1 MKKLILFSCLLIA
14 SASLLAQ
21 AGKVPV
27 KPVPKV
33 VTPQPALK
41 TLNDSA
47 SYAIGMSIASFC
59 KQQGITRP
67 NTGLVSKS
75 CNDVM
80 SDKPALMSEAIS
92 NDIINKLL
100 VAGKVTPKPVTK
112 PVNSKAL
119 LKTTNDSI
127 SYAIGLNH
135 ASFFKQQGVKK
146 LNMALINKAVTD
158 VLGNKPLLFNDRTAN
173 TVMNKLLIQIEEAK
187 VKPTIDAGNAFLA
200 NNKKRPEIKVT
211 NSGLQYEIITQ
222 GEGIKPT
229 MADTFV
235 CHYRGTL
242 IDGTEFEASYN
253 RGQPLIMAVTQ
264 VISGWKEGLQLMP
277 VGSKYKFYIPYN
289 LGYGAFGNPPVIPGG
304 AALIFEMELLDV
316 KKPKVPEQVKPGN

>member
-1 MKKLILFSCLLIA
+1 MKKLILFSFLLIV

-21 AGKVPV
+21 GGKVAV
-27 KPVPKV
+27 KPVPKA
-33 VTPQPALK
+33 TIPQPVLK

-59 KQQGITRP
+59 KQQGITKP
-67 NTGLVSKS
+67 NAGLVSRS

-80 SDKPALMSEAIS
+80 GNKPALMSEAVS

-100 VAGKVTPKPVTK
+100 AAGNAAPKPAAK
-112 PVNSKAL
+112 PVNSKAI
-119 LKTTNDSI
+119 LKTLNDSV

-135 ASFFKQQGVKK
+135 AGFFKQQGVTK
-146 LNMALINKAVTD
+146 LNIPVINKAVTD

-173 TVMNKLLIQIEEAK
+173 AVMNKLLIQIEEAK

-200 NNKKRPEIKVT
+200 NNKTRPEVKVT
-211 NSGLQYEIITQ
+211 VSGLQYEVITQ
-222 GEGIKPT
+222 GTGVRPT
-229 MADTFV
+229 ATDTFV

-253 RGQPLIMAVTQ
+253 RGQPLVMAVTQ
-264 VISGWKEGLQLMP
+264 VIRGWTEGLQLMP
-277 VGSKYKFYIPYN
+277 VGSKYKLYIPYN

-316 KKPKVPEQVKPGN
+316 KKPKAPEQVKPAN